1 MLEPLDKILKA
12 FKGFNMENMMN
23 EAKWTYIR
31 DAIVEGY
38 ENMLNNL
45 DTIPDHVLSMISIIY
60 DSTQYYY
67 PEDDDPS
74 STVRLK

>member
-31 DAIVEGY
+31 EAIVEGY

>member
-1 MLEPLDKILKA
+1 
-12 FKGFNMENMMN
+12 MENMMN

-31 DAIVEGY
+31 EAIVEGY